1 MTDPDATTPTS
12 DETGAAPE
20 SPQDPANLQS
30 AEDLDTDELGGDPVE
45 EGVDPPEDWTVV
57 TAHRPTTRSDREGES
72 LDEELAEERPDAPA
86 GAEAEMSGSPEELAP
101 EDYAER
107 VGRSA
112 ADDPDAEAEP
122 DQLPG
127 GGTGS
132 DWP

>member
-1 MTDPDATTPTS
+1 MADRDTTTPTP
-12 DETGAAPE
+12 DETGASAE
-20 SPQDPANLQS
+20 SPEDPANLQS

-57 TAHRPTTRSDREGES
+57 TAERPTARSDREGETFE
-72 LDEELAEERPDAPA
+72 EELTEERPDMPA
-86 GAEAEMSGSPEELAP
+86 DAEAEMSGSPEELAP

-107 VGRSA
+107 VGSSEE
-112 ADDPDAEAEP
+112 DEPDAEAEP

-127 GGTGS
+127 DRAEG

>member
-1 MTDPDATTPTS
+1 MVDRDATTPTS
-12 DETGAAPE
+12 DETGASAE
-20 SPQDPANLQS
+20 SPEDPANLQS

-57 TAHRPTTRSDREGES
+57 TAERPTARSDREGETFE
-72 LDEELAEERPDAPA
+72 EELAEEQPDMPA
-86 GAEAEMSGSPEELAP
+86 GAEGEMSGSPEELAP

-107 VGRSA
+107 VGRS
-112 ADDPDAEAEP
+112 DEDELDAEAEP

-127 GGTGS
+127 GRTEG